1 MAYNGGVISPP
12 VSIYDVQ
19 QPCWVRLVRTVS
31 GTTERIY
38 SPSLGVLCGANV
50 GDTVPA
56 SDGKGSWKVEARG
69 AINRWARYK
78 PERIDGY
85 RPIMHGSMLSQT
97 RTRKGNNF
105 GLEVPYLIS
114 DPNKG
119 WYIDVMAKRVYDIL
133 ERTKYAHEPLSEDK
147 LAWQYLKPRGDR
159 TPQGGVQEYYRLTD
173 FVRIPT
179 DDTDPYYNT
188 VYAKGY
194 NHNASVPFVSWMNK
208 FGVTEKHTA
217 ARGTWY
223 ECNKQITNV
232 LTIVFQNSIGDDLHL
247 QDFINLGTDASGRA
261 WRPVLQVFN
270 DYTPAGGTAWYNRS
284 QPDMEIIGDPITADS
299 GGTIWSVS
307 LPLSSFQ
314 DNANAFYHLCIGIG
328 YVNAGGN
335 TWGSGNALFLL
346 PYTEE
351 QDENSEYPFYY
362 QFSVVS
368 HKERRLNVTGLQFFA
383 DGLQRWENASG
394 QAPYFTIH
402 SLATD
407 FIGLTITVTKYP
419 NQPLKFVKGTDST
432 TTNYMKIIA
441 KEMINYTETTK
452 FLIPSKGPSYSWA
465 ENTDGIDIH
474 AGDVTETETLY
485 ATLYIGNIP
494 IGGYGEYHLQA
505 DTSAGQMDDIGYFS
519 IRKVQ
524 YGS

>member
-1 MAYNGGVISPP
+1 MAHNGGIISPP

-19 QPCWVRLVRTVS
+19 QYCWVRLVRTVS
-31 GTTERIY
+31 GATERIY
-38 SPSLGVLCGANV
+38 SSSLGVLCGASV

-56 SDGKGSWKVEARG
+56 SDGHGSWTVEARG

-85 RPIMHGSMLSQT
+85 KPIIHGSLLGQS
-97 RTRKGNNF
+97 RSRKGNNF
-105 GLEVPYLIS
+105 GLDVPYCITN
-114 DPNKG
+114 PNRG
-119 WYIDVMAKRVYDIL
+119 WVADVMNGMVWDIL
-133 ERTKYAHEPLSEDK
+133 NRDYV
-147 LAWQYLKPRGDR
+147 AWEYLKPRGDR

-179 DDTDPYYNT
+179 DNTDPFYNT

-194 NHNASVPFVSWMNK
+194 NHNARVPFVSWMNQT
-208 FGVTEKHTA
+208 GVTEKHTA

-223 ECNKQITNV
+223 ECNKQISNA
-232 LTIVFQNSIGDDLHL
+232 LIILFQNSIGDDLHL

-270 DYTPAGGTAWYNRS
+270 DYTPAGGTAWYNRG
-284 QPDMEIIGDPITADS
+284 QPDMEIIGSPITADS
-299 GGTIWSVS
+299 GGTLWSVS
-307 LPLSSFQ
+307 LPLTNFQ

-328 YVNAGGN
+328 YVDAGGT

-368 HKERRLNVTGLQFFA
+368 HQERILRVLSLQFFA

-407 FIGLTITVTKYP
+407 LIGITMTVTKYP
-419 NQPLKFVKGTDST
+419 NQPLKFVKGTDSET
-432 TTNYMKIIA
+432 IDYMKIVA
-441 KEMINYTETTK
+441 REMINYQETIK
-452 FLIPSKGPSYSWA
+452 FLTPSVGPTPSGSQSPWA
-465 ENTDGIDIH
+465 ENINGIDIP
-474 AGDVTETETLY
+474 AGQVSETVTLY

>member
-56 SDGKGSWKVEARG
+56 SDGKGSWTVEARG

-105 GLEVPYLIS
+105 GLDVPYCITN
-114 DPNKG
+114 PNRG
-119 WYIDVMAKRVYDIL
+119 WVADVMNGMVWDIL
-133 ERTKYAHEPLSEDK
+133 NRDYV
-147 LAWQYLKPRGDR
+147 AWEYLKPRGDR

-194 NHNASVPFVSWMNK
+194 NHNARVPFVSWMNQL
-208 FGVTEKHTA
+208 GVIEKHTA

-223 ECNKQITNV
+223 ECNKQISNA

-284 QPDMEIIGDPITADS
+284 QPDMEIIGDAITADS

-328 YVNAGGN
+328 YVNAGG
-335 TWGSGNALFLL
+335 TSWGSGNALFLL

-351 QDENSEYPFYY
+351 QDEDGEFPFYY

-368 HKERRLNVTGLQFFA
+368 HQERRLNVTALQIFA

-441 KEMINYTETTK
+441 KEMINYQETPK
-452 FLIPSKGPSYSWA
+452 FLTPSVGPSPSGSQSPWA
-465 ENTDGIDIH
+465 ENINGIDIP
-474 AGDVTETETLY
+474 AGAATETVTLY
-485 ATLYIGNIP
+485 ATLNIGSIP
-494 IGGYGEYHLQA
+494 VGGYGEYHLQA

>member
-1 MAYNGGVISPP
+1 MAISGGKISPP

-19 QPCWVRLVRTVS
+19 QNCWVRLVRTVN
-31 GTTERIY
+31 GTQQRIY
-38 SPSLGVLCGANV
+38 SSSLGVLCGANV
-50 GDTVPA
+50 GDSVPA
-56 SDGKGSWKVEARG
+56 DDGLGNWTVEARG
-69 AINRWARYK
+69 PINRWARYK

-85 RPIMHGSMLSQT
+85 RPIMHGSMLSQI

-105 GLEVPYLIS
+105 GLEVPYCITN
-114 DPNKG
+114 PNRG
-119 WYIDVMAKRVYDIL
+119 WVADVMNGMVWDIL
-133 ERTKYAHEPLSEDK
+133 NRDYV
-147 LAWQYLKPRGDR
+147 AWEYLKPRGDR

-194 NHNASVPFVSWMNK
+194 NHNANVPFLSWMNQT
-208 FGVTEKHTA
+208 GVTEKHTA
-217 ARGTWY
+217 IRGTWY
-223 ECNKQITNV
+223 ECNKQISNA

-328 YVNAGGN
+328 YVNAGG
-335 TWGSGNALFLL
+335 TSWGSGNALFLL

-368 HKERRLNVTGLQFFA
+368 HQERRLNVTGLQFFA

-407 FIGLTITVTKYP
+407 LIGLTITVTKYP
-419 NQPLKFVKGTDST
+419 NQPLKFVKGTDSA

-452 FLIPSKGPSYSWA
+452 FLTPSKGPSYSWA
-465 ENTDGIDIH
+465 ENTDGIDIP
-474 AGDVTETETLY
+474 AGDVTETVTLY